1 MKFEVGNW
9 IVIKEIH
16 LERIKL
22 FLKLPIT
29 PELITNVTLNYGE
42 QPSIYVMREGKE
54 VRVSARLYRLATE
67 KEIKK
72 EKIKSLFKINIE
84 VNKNVSTG

>member
-42 QPSIYVMREGKE
+42 QPSIYVMW
-54 VRVSARLYRLATE
+54 
-67 KEIKK
+67 K
-72 EKIKSLFKINIE
+72 EKR
-84 VNKNVSTG
+84 